1 MKKKGK
7 GKWYAQC
14 SHGGDNAYIGTNDT
28 ELEAALAYDKRG
40 RELKCPEE
48 RLCFP
53 TFLSERNPPPA
64 TEPALPIANAWPSS
78 VHVNVPSG
86 SLSANARRGGKRK
99 QIIISCYT
107 MSRLLEE
114 VLKG

>member
-40 RELKCPEE
+40 RELIRPEE
-48 RLCFP
+48 RLNFP
-53 TFLSERNPPPA
+53 IFLTEPNPRAA
-64 TEPALPIANAWPSS
+64 TEPAWPIPNVSASS

-86 SLSANARRGGKRK
+86 SSSANARR
-99 QIIISCYT
+99 
-107 MSRLLEE
+107 
-114 VLKG
+114 